1 MAREGRAIWAKRI
14 EEWKRSSLSA
24 DEYAATIGVRPKTL
38 TWWSWRIGSK
48 RAARKKRKAKA
59 IAVAPPMTF
68 VEMTHAL
75 PVDPIEI
82 VLTNEVRVRVMRSF
96 DEATL
101 VRVLHVLEAK

>member
-14 EEWKRSSLSA
+14 EDWKRSGLSA
-24 DEYAATIGVRPKTL
+24 EEFAATIGVHPKTL
-38 TWWSWRIGSK
+38 AWWSWQIGSK
-48 RAARKKRKAKA
+48 RPAKKKRKPKA
-59 IAVAPPMTF
+59 IEVAPAMTF

-75 PVDPIEI
+75 PIDPIEI

-96 DEATL
+96 DDATL